1 MLAPYA
7 VFSGRTKGRIH
18 VEDPHPFRTEFQRD
32 RDRVIHSSAFRRL
45 EYKTQVFVN
54 HEGDYYRT
62 RLTHTLETAQIAR
75 TLARSLRLNEDL
87 VETAALAHDLGH
99 TPFGHAGQDVMD
111 ELMKPHGGFEHNL
124 QSLRIVEL
132 LETRYPQFPGLNLCE
147 ESREAIAKHSPKGVR
162 GLPEGWPSLEG
173 QLVDSVDSIAYLSA
187 DLDDGL
193 RSGILTPEQISS
205 LDLVKEA
212 LAHVRRKSPGLD
224 MREHRRPL
232 VSEIINIL
240 TRDLMEATA
249 LALGAQGIDSLGKVR
264 GAAQPLVGFSE
275 DVGRAKGRT
284 HAFLMEHFYRHH
296 KVQRMAVRAR
306 EVLTKL
312 FETFCRHPEALPAA
326 HQENCRRFGRERA
339 VCDYIAGMTDRFAL
353 EEVGQISSLRP

>member
-1 MLAPYA
+1 MGHSRHIAILTRHDLEQREESLLGPYA
-7 VFSGRTKGRIH
+7 VFSGRTKGRVH
-18 VEDPHPFRTEFQRD
+18 DEAPHPYRTEFQRD

-147 ESREAIAKHSPKGVR
+147 ESREAIAKHSPKDVM
-162 GLPEGWPSLEG
+162 GLPPGWPSLEG
-173 QLVDSVDSIAYLSA
+173 QLVDTVDSIAYLSA

-205 LDLVKEA
+205 LDLVSQA
-212 LAHVRRKSPGLD
+212 LERVRQKSPHLD
-224 MREHRRPL
+224 FREHRRPL
-232 VSEIINIL
+232 ISEIINIL
-240 TRDLMEATA
+240 T
-249 LALGAQGIDSLGKVR
+249 
-264 GAAQPLVGFSE
+264 
-275 DVGRAKGRT
+275 
-284 HAFLMEHFYRHH
+284 
-296 KVQRMAVRAR
+296 
-306 EVLTKL
+306 
-312 FETFCRHPEALPAA
+312 
-326 HQENCRRFGRERA
+326 
-339 VCDYIAGMTDRFAL
+339 
-353 EEVGQISSLRP
+353 